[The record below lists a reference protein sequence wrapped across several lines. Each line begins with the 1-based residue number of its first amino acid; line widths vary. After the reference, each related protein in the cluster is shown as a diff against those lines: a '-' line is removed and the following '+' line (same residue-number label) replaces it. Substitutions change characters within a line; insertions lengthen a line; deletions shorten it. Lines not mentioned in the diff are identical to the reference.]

1 ARREEMAAL
10 RWTDV
15 DFQWRSLSVADKVEG
30 SRTIPLT
37 PYLASVL
44 RELKRLNDTPPN
56 IRQIRDLTAKGES
69 WSPSPW
75 VFASKKSA
83 DGKIAEPR
91 IAHNQALAIA

>member
-1 ARREEMAAL
+1 LGNPVIAAYLQALLITGARREEMAAL

-56 IRQIRDLTAKGES
+56 IRQIRDLTAK
-69 WSPSPW
+69 
-75 VFASKKSA
+75 
-83 DGKIAEPR
+83 
-91 IAHNQALAIA
+91 